1 MASTDEGNPVGIPG
15 IMEDMEGSSMH
26 IDPLTKKRL
35 VLPGYAG
42 EGDGAEDLYRNT
54 WAALLIGLL
63 GAVFLPR
70 KL

>member
-1 MASTDEGNPVGIPG
+1 
-15 IMEDMEGSSMH
+15 MH

-35 VLPGYAG
+35 TVPGYAQ
-42 EGDGAEDLYRNT
+42 EGDDQDDLYRNT

-63 GAVFLPR
+63 VAVFLPR

>member
-1 MASTDEGNPVGIPG
+1 
-15 IMEDMEGSSMH
+15 MH

-35 VLPGYAG
+35 VLPGYAE
-42 EGDGAEDLYRNT
+42 EGDEQDGAEDLYRNT

-63 GAVFLPR
+63 VAVFLPR

>member
-1 MASTDEGNPVGIPG
+1 
-15 IMEDMEGSSMH
+15 MEGSFMH

-35 VLPGYAG
+35 ILPRLAE
-42 EGDGAEDLYRNT
+42 EGDEQDDTERLYRNT

-63 GAVFLPR
+63 GAVFIPR

>member
-1 MASTDEGNPVGIPG
+1 
-15 IMEDMEGSSMH
+15 MH

-35 VLPGYAG
+35 LLPAYA
-42 EGDGAEDLYRNT
+42 EQGDEQNDAGDLYRNT